1 MAAILVGCVC
11 VFACRVGVFVAACF
25 VVLGFVAGALAVVCR
40 VRVLAAGVLATDF
53 AAAVFFGVRFTVVFA
68 ASGTFPDAMMLS
80 IFAVVLRLTL

>member
-1 MAAILVGCVC
+1 
-11 VFACRVGVFVAACF
+11 
-25 VVLGFVAGALAVVCR
+25 VLGFVAGALAVVCR
-40 VRVLAAGVLATDF
+40 VRVLAAGF